1 MAWLLCPA
9 VIYVTHVTECDTA
22 KQLGFGRRAGPTC
35 GSVRRGH
42 APPHHAPPEWG
53 PQPAPPAQAALAGP
67 GLTCRVGSGA
77 GTPLRGL
84 SRAASVCRSGSV
96 LPAERAR
103 GSPRGS
109 RSGGPLDPVRAR
121 RWQVGSPIAGPRP
134 ACTARRFAV
143 RGQRP
148 SAFRVFSVTG
158 TDSGGYLSF
167 PTPALLPHVSWGGS
181 WVAAGGAGEPPLGPQ
196 PEPVLLHSGTWCAAG
211 PLVGA
216 GIARNAPPCPR
227 SPGACPT
234 ASKITTEPCPRGT
247 YLRRE
252 RCK

>member
-22 KQLGFGRRAGPTC
+22 KQLGFGRHAGPTC

-42 APPHHAPPEWG
+42 APLHHAPPEWG
-53 PQPAPPAQAALAGP
+53 PQPAPPSQAALAGR

-84 SRAASVCRSGSV
+84 SWASSVCRSGSV

-103 GSPRGS
+103 GSPGGS

-121 RWQVGSPIAGPRP
+121 RWQVRSPIAGPRP

-148 SAFRVFSVTG
+148 SAFRVLFCYGNRLWGIPQFPHTSSPAPCVLGRILGRCRGRRRAPPGPPTRASPASFG
-158 TDSGGYLSF
+158 DLVCGRPLSGGRHRPERTTLS
-167 PTPALLPHVSWGGS
+167 S
-181 WVAAGGAGEPPLGPQ
+181 Q
-196 PEPVLLHSGTWCAAG
+196 
-211 PLVGA
+211 
-216 GIARNAPPCPR
+216 
-227 SPGACPT
+227 
-234 ASKITTEPCPRGT
+234 PRGLSHGQQNNDRALPAWNLPVT
-247 YLRRE
+247 
-252 RCK
+252 

>member
-22 KQLGFGRRAGPTC
+22 KQLGFGRHAGPTC
-35 GSVRRGH
+35 GSVRWGH

-53 PQPAPPAQAALAGP
+53 PQPAPPAQAALAGR

-84 SRAASVCRSGSV
+84 SWAASVCRSGSV

-143 RGQRP
+143 RRQRP
-148 SAFRVFSVTG
+148 STFRVLFCYGNRLWGIPVSPHQLFCPMCLG
-158 TDSGGYLSF
+158 EDSGSL
-167 PTPALLPHVSWGGS
+167 
-181 WVAAGGAGEPPLGPQ
+181 
-196 PEPVLLHSGTWCAAG
+196 
-211 PLVGA
+211 
-216 GIARNAPPCPR
+216 
-227 SPGACPT
+227 PGAR
-234 ASKITTEPCPRGT
+234 ASPPWAPNQSQSCFIRGPGV
-247 YLRRE
+247 RPAP
-252 RCK
+252 